1 MAESLCGETKPKQTK
16 MRLLD
21 ACDWFRFLDYYK
33 NVPLELICDKLD
45 NHFLQKLYQHFF
57 TLICQDYV
65 PGLHFLHNSLELI
78 KNLLKSLTFGKFNRM
93 YIESNPLP
101 PLKRYKGE
109 SWKQHPLEPL
119 D

>member
-1 MAESLCGETKPKQTK
+1 MTESLCGETKPKQTK

-45 NHFLQKLYQHFF
+45 NHSLQKLYQHFF

-78 KNLLKSLTFGKFNRM
+78 KNLLNKEFDV
-93 YIESNPLP
+93 
-101 PLKRYKGE
+101 
-109 SWKQHPLEPL
+109 WKIQPYVY
-119 D
+119 